1 MRRENALHDHL
12 HVLAAD
18 VRLREELL
26 LPDPLE
32 ELLLVG
38 VLGLGAQGRRGLGRR
53 LELLLNDGKESC
65 LQVRETDLCD
75 RRGKEREL
83 EWSEERGGG

>member
-26 LPDPLE
+26 LPDPYK

-38 VLGLGAQGRRGLGRR
+38 VLGLGGLGRHG
-53 LELLLNDGKESC
+53 LERRVELFLNNGEESRFE
-65 LQVRETDLCD
+65 VRKTDLCD
-75 RRGKEREL
+75 RRGKEHK
-83 EWSEERGGG
+83 